1 MTACAVPSLLW
12 IPGVRVMATDRSPK
26 TARDR
31 MSSREWQRC
40 LPVYVIVSLY
50 AAGMA
55 AVLPV
60 LPFYVRDMGG
70 SPFTLGMVVATE
82 ALSQFT
88 SAPVLGQLSDR
99 FGRKRILL
107 VSQLTGSVSLL
118 MLAVEPGIVM
128 VMFARA
134 LFGMT
139 AGNIP
144 VAAACIAE
152 YTLPAYRR
160 QTMGILTGSVGLGG
174 IVGAALSGLLSEY
187 SLATPLF
194 AAVILT
200 LVAAIVTF
208 FLPDNGPVVSPTGE
222 RCRFS
227 RRFVQ
232 GRADVARDPYPDYC
246 DAVSL
251 FCLRPVQFTDAC
263 FSRGNVYLGGS
274 CVRNKTAQLY
284 HYGGWHHQ
292 CPRPD
297 IPAGLAEQICYGAD
311 SDSSHL
317 YVNRLRVR
325 GCRPCRH
332 YPGTGP
338 CGAVH
343 QYGRC
348 AGEAHL
354 SCCAVRSRST
364 GTTGCRAG
372 KCAGYERSHGHIL
385 TPAGWIYSRLRTLR
399 YLARHSRIR
408 RHCRG
413 RHGVD
418 ISPQGYSGGGCG

>member
-1 MTACAVPSLLW
+1 
-12 IPGVRVMATDRSPK
+12 MATDRSPK

-31 MSSREWQRC
+31 MSSQEWQRC

-118 MLAVEPGIVM
+118 MLAVAPGIVM
-128 VMFARA
+128 VMLARA

-208 FLPDNGPVVSPTGE
+208 FLPDNGPVVSLPVKDAGSAGVSFRAVLMSPVIRTLIIVMLCHCFAYGLYSSQMPVFLGE
-222 RCRFS
+222 TFIWEGHAFGTKQLSYIIMADGIINVLVQIFLLGWLS
-227 RRFVQ
+227 RYVTERNLILLIFTLIGCGFV
-232 GRADVARDPYPDYC
+232 V
-246 DAVSL
+246 
-251 FCLRPVQFTDAC
+251 
-263 FSRGNVYLGGS
+263 
-274 CVRNKTAQLY
+274 
-284 HYGGWHHQ
+284 
-292 CPRPD
+292 
-297 IPAGLAEQICYGAD
+297 AGLAGTIPVLALAVLCISTGDALAKPTYLAALSVHAPPERQGVVLGSAQAMNAVTDIFSPLLGGFILGYALYGIW
-311 SDSSHL
+311 L
-317 YVNRLRVR
+317 
-325 GCRPCRH
+325 
-332 YPGTGP
+332 GTAVSAAIA
-338 CGAVH
+338 GAVMAFIYLPKGIPEAVAAKTGVRT
-343 QYGRC
+343 Q
-348 AGEAHL
+348 AGE
-354 SCCAVRSRST
+354 
-364 GTTGCRAG
+364 
-372 KCAGYERSHGHIL
+372 
-385 TPAGWIYSRLRTLR
+385 
-399 YLARHSRIR
+399 
-408 RHCRG
+408 
-413 RHGVD
+413 
-418 ISPQGYSGGGCG
+418 